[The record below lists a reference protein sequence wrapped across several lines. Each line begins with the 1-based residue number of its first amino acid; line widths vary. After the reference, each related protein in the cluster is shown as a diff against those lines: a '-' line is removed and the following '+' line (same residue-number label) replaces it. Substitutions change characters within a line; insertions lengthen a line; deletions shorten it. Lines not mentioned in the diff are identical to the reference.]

1 MRSDKIHSLS
11 FDGIST
17 ASLDVSR
24 RASAASASKAWS
36 FQEDSDG
43 NFIDPPPVR
52 TRPAIDPL
60 DIADRLAR
68 LEGLVQRQTEFREIE
83 LQVGPLHLDLIERTA
98 RRGERTIALLPQEFH
113 LLRYMMQHNG
123 QLLKRCTLL
132 QDVWHYKFIPKT
144 NLVDVHMG
152 RVRHKVNGPNEAP
165 MIHNI
170 RGAGFI
176 LRVPPD

>member
-1 MRSDKIHSLS
+1 MRSDKIDLLG
-11 FDGIST
+11 FDGISP

-24 RASAASASKAWS
+24 RAGAASASKAWS
-36 FQEDSDG
+36 LQEDGDG
-43 NFIDPPPVR
+43 KF
-52 TRPAIDPL
+52 IDPL

-68 LEGLVQRQTEFREIE
+68 LEELVQRQAGSREIE

-98 RRGERTIALLPQEFH
+98 RRGERTIALLPQEFR

-123 QLLKRCTLL
+123 QLLQRSTLL
-132 QDVWHYKFIPKT
+132 EDVWHYKFIPKT

-152 RVRHKVNGPNEAP
+152 RLRHKVNGPNEAP
-165 MIHNI
+165 MIHSI

-176 LRVPPD
+176 LRMPS

>member
-1 MRSDKIHSLS
+1 MRSEKIFSLN

-24 RASAASASKAWS
+24 RAGAASASKPWNL
-36 FQEDSDG
+36 QEDRDG
-43 NFIDPPPVR
+43 KFIDPLPVR
-52 TRPAIDPL
+52 TRTVIDPL

-68 LEGLVQRQTEFREIE
+68 LEGLVQRQTEFRETV

-98 RRGERTIALLPQEFH
+98 RRGERTIALLPQEFR
-113 LLRYMMQHNG
+113 LLKYMMQHNG

-132 QDVWHYKFIPKT
+132 EDVWHYKFIPKT

-152 RVRHKVNGPNEAP
+152 RLRHKVNGPNEAP
-165 MIHNI
+165 MIHSI

-176 LRVPPD
+176 LRVPS

>member
-11 FDGIST
+11 IDGISP

-24 RASAASASKAWS
+24 RARAAPATKAWN
-36 FQEDSDG
+36 FRDDSDG
-43 NFIDPPPVR
+43 KFIDPLPVR
-52 TRPAIDPL
+52 TRTVIDPL

-68 LEGLVQRQTEFREIE
+68 LEGLVQRQTEFRETV
-83 LQVGPLHLDLIERTA
+83 LQVGPLHLDLIERAA
-98 RRGERTIALLPQEFH
+98 RRGERTIALLPQEFR
-113 LLRYMMQHNG
+113 LLKYMMRHNG

-132 QDVWHYKFIPKT
+132 EDVWHYKFIPKT

-152 RVRHKVNGPNEAP
+152 RLRHKVNGPNEAP

-176 LRVPPD
+176 LRVPA

>member
-1 MRSDKIHSLS
+1 MRSDKIHSLN

-24 RASAASASKAWS
+24 RASAASASHAWN
-36 FQEDSDG
+36 FQEDRDG
-43 NFIDPPPVR
+43 KF
-52 TRPAIDPL
+52 IDPL

-68 LEGLVQRQTEFREIE
+68 LEGLVQRQTEFRETV

-98 RRGERTIALLPQEFH
+98 RRGERTIALLPQEFR

-123 QLLKRCTLL
+123 QLLKRSTLL
-132 QDVWHYKFIPKT
+132 EDVWHYKFIPKT

-152 RVRHKVNGPNEAP
+152 RLRHKVNGPNEAP

-176 LRVPPD
+176 LRVPS

>member
-1 MRSDKIHSLS
+1 MRTDKIDSLD
-11 FDGIST
+11 FDGISM
-17 ASLDVSR
+17 ASLDVLR
-24 RASAASASKAWS
+24 RASAASASKAWN
-36 FQEDSDG
+36 FQEDRDG
-43 NFIDPPPVR
+43 KF
-52 TRPAIDPL
+52 IDPL

-68 LEGLVQRQTEFREIE
+68 LGLVQRQTEFRETV

-98 RRGERTIALLPQEFH
+98 RRGERTIALLPQEFR

-123 QLLKRCTLL
+123 QLLKRSTLL
-132 QDVWHYKFIPKT
+132 EDVWHYKFIPKT

-152 RVRHKVNGPNEAP
+152 RLRHKVNGPNEAP

-176 LRVPPD
+176 LRIPS